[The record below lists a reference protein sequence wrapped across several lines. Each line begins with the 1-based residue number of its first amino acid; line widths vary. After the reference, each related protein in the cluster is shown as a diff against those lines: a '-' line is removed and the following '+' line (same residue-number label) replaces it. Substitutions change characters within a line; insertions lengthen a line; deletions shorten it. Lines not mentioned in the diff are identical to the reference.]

1 MDEAAKAAWLDYRAK
16 RSAFL
21 TYTRSLA
28 MLTFAREVQRRYIA
42 AKTARSLL
50 DFDDLIDRTA
60 ALLTREQVSAW
71 VHYKLDQGI
80 DHILVD
86 EAQADT
92 APVRSIGDTCV
103 ELRKTV
109 FPPAYTRFVQK
120 GDTSHECAAIA
131 VAAVWFFKMSPL
143 SETAVSK
150 TEYAFRP
157 PHAVGL
163 KTIFYN
169 IPFIGFKVFL
179 HGALFLCYRCKDRQ
193 INR

>member
-1 MDEAAKAAWLDYRAK
+1 MSHIGDMFHVQAELVSPRGGNFRVPIRNTRFHVEASVETVHIPLCQ
-16 RSAFL
+16 
-21 TYTRSLA
+21 
-28 MLTFAREVQRRYIA
+28 VQ
-42 AKTARSLL
+42 
-50 DFDDLIDRTA
+50 F
-60 ALLTREQVSAW
+60 
-71 VHYKLDQGI
+71 
-80 DHILVD
+80 LVD

-120 GDTSHECAAIA
+120 GDTCHECAAIA
-131 VAAVWFFKMSPL
+131 VAAVGFFKISPL

-179 HGALFLCYRCKDRQ
+179 HGAFFCVIGVKIDK
-193 INR
+193 